1 MKCTCFLL
9 FFKKIISSY
18 LNIHEGNIFNDS
30 MKSPSEDKKRKDND
44 EKIQKRVNKKF
55 KIENKI
61 TMAVDLD
68 KGRLDPESEKL
79 AIKELQNFDDATN
92 EKLEQNKAI
101 EHVSMYD
108 NTISTIVDNHNG
120 SMNFYKN
127 NSTNSDSTEP
137 LDLSCK
143 SKYNIVCS
151 GSNAPSFGGAVVYNF
166 IRTDD
171 IDKKVDFN
179 LLESSKNI
187 INANVKQQSQ
197 NTCVDTNTSEV
208 FVYPTVLSHPDCTHS
223 YFTQPCTTIC
233 YDDQELIKLLN
244 KLEKNFFNLKQAKS
258 SPEFN
263 NIYIIDSRN
272 ISYND
277 INLLK
282 KFRVSYNGKFYN
294 RKKKII
300 DSITNICEH
309 LKYQQIS
316 RHRHILVEKSLKF
329 ICQVFVF
336 INDFNFFKKKRIIGY
351 FNFFNRLQYQ
361 KYKFTALFSNENFA
375 EMITL
380 IKKVLYQ
387 DHYFNYVKKVDLKK
401 SFKSLSVNITYII
414 NHLKFY
420 TDYLNEYEKIY
431 MKYI

>member
-18 LNIHEGNIFNDS
+18 LNIHEGNILNDS

-44 EKIQKRVNKKF
+44 EKIQKRVNKKL

-61 TMAVDLD
+61 IMAVDLG

-101 EHVSMYD
+101 EHVGMYD
-108 NTISTIVDNHNG
+108 NTISTMVDNHNG

-187 INANVKQQSQ
+187 INANVKQSQ

-309 LKYQQIS
+309 LKYQQIP

-387 DHYFNYVKKVDLKK
+387 DRHFDHFKGETVINSLECLFIDITFIIENLK
-401 SFKSLSVNITYII
+401 Y
-414 NHLKFY
+414 Y

>member
-18 LNIHEGNIFNDS
+18 LNIHEGNMLIDS
-30 MKSPSEDKKRKDND
+30 MKSLSEDKKRKDNN
-44 EKIQKRVNKKF
+44 EKIQKRSNKKL
-55 KIENKI
+55 KIKNKI
-61 TMAVDLD
+61 IMAVDID

-92 EKLEQNKAI
+92 EKLEQNKTI

-108 NTISTIVDNHNG
+108 NTISTIVDNNYG
-120 SMNFYKN
+120 LMDFYKN

-143 SKYNIVCS
+143 SKYNLVCS

-187 INANVKQQSQ
+187 INANVKQSQ
-197 NTCVDTNTSEV
+197 NTCADTNTSEI

-233 YDDQELIKLLN
+233 CDDQELIKLLN

-375 EMITL
+375 EMIIL
-380 IKKVLYQ
+380 IIKVLYQ
-387 DHYFNYVKKVDLKK
+387 DRYFNYVKKVDLKK